1 MTFCNFYCKP
11 MDKNPS
17 IRTFIGSLC
26 CLFFVQ
32 PQLVLDEDIEASSAS
47 LRLADAFRRRGGGHE
62 KLRNGWL
69 SGVLAELFN
78 FQGVHPG
85 RLTWNIIMEAWKIIF
100 LSKWVIF
107 RFYVNLPES
116 YPTLVVKS
124 FDHFSILLSL
134 EFGVQSYFPLWKYI
148 HTNWLTWLKTLFHT
162 LPPPPPKKKK
172 NKTWT

>member
-1 MTFCNFYCKP
+1 ML
-11 MDKNPS
+11 S
-17 IRTFIGSLC
+17 EGG
-26 CLFFVQ
+26 
-32 PQLVLDEDIEASSAS
+32 
-47 LRLADAFRRRGGGHE
+47 GGGHE

-134 EFGVQSYFPLWKYI
+134 EFGVQSYFPL
-148 HTNWLTWLKTLFHT
+148 
-162 LPPPPPKKKK
+162 
-172 NKTWT
+172 